1 MLGIVFTTVGA
12 LAVLA
17 SAHRFSVRTQAF
29 GTGLGVTAYMLGV
42 RHAFDADHMAAIDYT
57 TRRFLAEGRPS
68 TSLGFWFALGHSSV
82 VVALS
87 LLPALGARL
96 ATRLTDDSSS
106 ARLALSVLGT
116 SVSGL
121 FLCVMGVLNL
131 VALRRIA
138 ALYRSARRGDHDEER
153 LSRALDD
160 RGLLSRLLRRLTA
173 STTRPWHIFPLGLP
187 FGLGFDTATATEVSL
202 LALSGAGA
210 TSGVPWYAL
219 MLLPLLFTC
228 GMSLFDTLDGAF
240 MSAAYRWA
248 FVHPLRRIHYNL
260 TTTGLSAAAA
270 LMVGAVNLATALSS
284 RMPTV
289 DRVLPWLADIDLNAV
304 GYLIGGLLLVAW
316 ISSALYWKVAGSPGR
331 HHGTAG
337 RARRDRG
344 AGRDR
349 AGRTGGLTRSGA
361 RGVLPAAVP
370 AGAEVT
376 GANPFAVRPRP
387 KDANREKS
395 RLPSAQPSGL
405 MVPVRATGVPSGNVM
420 RE

>member
-1 MLGIVFTTVGA
+1 MPRADATVRFVREHRSTFALVLGIVFTTVGA

-17 SAHRFSVRTQAF
+17 YVVSAHRFSVCPQAF
-29 GTGLGVTAYMLGV
+29 GTGLDVTAYMLGV
-42 RHAFDADHMAAIDYT
+42 RHAFDADHIAAIDYT

-96 ATRLTDDSSS
+96 ATRLTDDDSSSS

-121 FLCVMGVLNL
+121 FLCVVGVLNL
-131 VALRRIA
+131 VARRRIA

-187 FGLGFDTATATEVSL
+187 FGLGFDTATEVSL

-240 MSAAYRWA
+240 MSAAYRGPSSILCGA
-248 FVHPLRRIHYNL
+248 S
-260 TTTGLSAAAA
+260 TTT
-270 LMVGAVNLATALSS
+270 
-284 RMPTV
+284 
-289 DRVLPWLADIDLNAV
+289 
-304 GYLIGGLLLVAW
+304 
-316 ISSALYWKVAGSPGR
+316 SPP
-331 HHGTAG
+331 
-337 RARRDRG
+337 
-344 AGRDR
+344 
-349 AGRTGGLTRSGA
+349 
-361 RGVLPAAVP
+361 PACR
-370 AGAEVT
+370 
-376 GANPFAVRPRP
+376 RPRH
-387 KDANREKS
+387 
-395 RLPSAQPSGL
+395 
-405 MVPVRATGVPSGNVM
+405 
-420 RE
+420 

>member
-1 MLGIVFTTVGA
+1 MPRADATVRFVREHRSTFALVSGIVLTTVGA

-17 SAHRFSVRTQAF
+17 YVVSAHRFSVGTQVF

-42 RHAFDADHMAAIDYT
+42 RHAFDADHIAAIDNT

-68 TSLGFWFALGHSSV
+68 NSLGFWFALGHSSV

-87 LLPALGARL
+87 LLTALGARL

-121 FLCVMGVLNL
+121 FLCLVGVLNL

-173 STTRPWHIFPLGLP
+173 STTRPWHMFPLGLL
-187 FGLGFDTATATEVSL
+187 FGLGFDTATEVSL
-202 LALSGAGA
+202 LVLSGAGA
-210 TSGVPWYAL
+210 TSGVPWWAL

-248 FVHPLRRIHYNL
+248 FDHPLRRIHYNL

-304 GYLIGGLLLVAW
+304 GYLIGGLFLVAW
-316 ISSALYWKVAGSPGR
+316 IFSALYWKVAGSPGR
-331 HHGTAG
+331 RHGTAG
-337 RARRDRG
+337 RA
-344 AGRDR
+344 
-349 AGRTGGLTRSGA
+349 
-361 RGVLPAAVP
+361 P
-370 AGAEVT
+370 VT
-376 GANPFAVRPRP
+376 
-387 KDANREKS
+387 
-395 RLPSAQPSGL
+395 
-405 MVPVRATGVPSGNVM
+405 TGVRVATAPA
-420 RE
+420 EQEA